1 MFHKV
6 SALKTT
12 ALTSVSLAVQALLAM
27 TAQADAGATYST
39 DSATTPHND
48 VLSVGTSELEASF
61 IKVSATCKASHGA
74 FEAVRVGLESVAP
87 EVRAIHAQIE
97 AA

>member
-1 MFHKV
+1 MFQKV
-6 SALKTT
+6 TALKAT

-27 TAQADAGATYST
+27 TAQASVGETYST
-39 DSATTPHND
+39 ESAAKPHSD

-61 IKVSATCKASHGA
+61 IKVSKNCKVSHGA
-74 FEAVRVGLESVAP
+74 FEAVRVGIETIAP
-87 EVRAIHAQIE
+87 EVRAIHAEIE